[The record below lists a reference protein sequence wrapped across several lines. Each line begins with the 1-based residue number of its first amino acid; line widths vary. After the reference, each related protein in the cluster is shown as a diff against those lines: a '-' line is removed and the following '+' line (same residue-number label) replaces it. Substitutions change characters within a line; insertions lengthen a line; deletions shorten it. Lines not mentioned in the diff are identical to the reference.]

1 MQVEWADKV
10 FLFRMRKPYSI
21 ASTQISITHNDRF
34 RISDENICPV
44 CFINQT
50 QALKRSS
57 LNQNRSI
64 DRSAFLFSKNKC
76 FPAAID

>member
-1 MQVEWADKV
+1 MESELIKFSYSGCVNLK
-10 FLFRMRKPYSI
+10 SI

-34 RISDENICPV
+34 RISGENICPV

-76 FPAAID
+76 FPSAID